1 MSSKY
6 FDQNPASWSV
16 LDFLNKCELEPFQL
30 KIDNYIKCL
39 KTIVDNE
46 QGDRKN
52 SAQMLLDRYREASK
66 YFFTE
71 ISGKSGVTET
81 YSASDMPSH
90 ELGSQP
96 DRQKAK
102 GWEEKRLRGQTHIH
116 QSINGNGNIVGN
128 INKRN
133 AETSSSS
140 PSLEI
145 PIVRPSTPEHQIYST
160 SVNQELIKQLNQEKK
175 KVKSIL

>member
-1 MSSKY
+1 LLA
-6 FDQNPASWSV
+6 DPT
-16 LDFLNKCELEPFQL
+16 LDPLEHRLPTWL
-30 KIDNYIKCL
+30 RCC
-39 KTIVDNE
+39 
-46 QGDRKN
+46 
-52 SAQMLLDRYREASK
+52 S
-66 YFFTE
+66 
-71 ISGKSGVTET
+71 
-81 YSASDMPSH
+81 
-90 ELGSQP
+90 GSQP

-128 INKRN
+128 INSKINSRNFTESGQESDDDFQPQPKRKKQLSLPKNSKESVSTKKVEPAKERN